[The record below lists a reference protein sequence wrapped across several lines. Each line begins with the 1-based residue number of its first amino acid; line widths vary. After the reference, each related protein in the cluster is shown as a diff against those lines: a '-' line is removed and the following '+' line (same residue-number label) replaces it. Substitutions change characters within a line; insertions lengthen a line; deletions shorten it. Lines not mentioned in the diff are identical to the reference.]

1 MANYRQESMV
11 RFDCTEPGA
20 MERNQAQQASAQA
33 VPIVTLAVVPLNRYS
48 RHGTESFLFDGA
60 DGNSC

>member
-1 MANYRQESMV
+1 
-11 RFDCTEPGA
+11 